1 MAKNAKCK
9 KSVTKVTMLDNEL
22 VVVENGLL
30 EARRVMSSTELE
42 PVGSRIPVPG
52 RPGSQAATKVFT
64 QACAQLGD
72 VAVGRQL
79 CDFEHESYVHGVQV
93 EPTSGPRL
101 ADSALDGQHGEQNVP
116 LSVAR
121 MVAILRLFDGLRER
135 VRFRVV
141 ALHLACS
148 ELEMLA
154 EILVDFHFRP
164 S

>member
-1 MAKNAKCK
+1 M
-9 KSVTKVTMLDNEL
+9 
-22 VVVENGLL
+22 
-30 EARRVMSSTELE
+30 MSGTVLE

-79 CDFEHESYVHGVQV
+79 CDFEHESYVHGV
-93 EPTSGPRL
+93 EPASGSRL

-121 MVAILRLFDGLRER
+121 VVAILGLLDGLRER
-135 VRFRVV
+135 VRLRIV
-141 ALHLACS
+141 ALHLSRA
-148 ELEMLA
+148 ELDLFEMDLLVD
-154 EILVDFHFRP
+154 ILDDFHFRP